1 MMGADNRRRAAVRL
15 AYTGRAVICAETGE
29 GLRACAS
36 AARISTTGGGAV
48 AQFEAAQG
56 GPKDRTLVRKVLSS
70 GHRSLFEHQTYF
82 VAFENVSVAVEQFVI
97 EFRLG
102 SYTVKSRRYVDF
114 SGAGYVTPEGLS
126 AEAEAVY
133 RARMDKLF
141 ALYGRLTEA
150 GVPRE
155 DARFVLPY
163 CFCSNFY
170 MTMNARELCH
180 LISCMAWGRG
190 SDIPEFRALGEQ
202 LAAQFEEKW
211 PGVLEL
217 TRAQYHPQGG
227 WSPERLE
234 GAAPMREA
242 VPAAKLVRGE
252 ENAAGRLRE
261 ALAFTGRDLTVAE
274 LLRDPRPRELEFL
287 TYEFDIENVSLACV
301 THFTRHRVLSLLVP
315 DVRAALTGGYIV
327 PESVRANAELLA
339 EYEAAFRD
347 TREECRRLLA
357 AGMESASAMYFV
369 LAGMTVPLKMRLN
382 ARELGH
388 FLRLRTCER
397 AQWEIRA
404 LARSMLLQLRESAP
418 EVFSAFGPSC
428 KVLGYCPEGRLSC
441 GHPPKI

>member
-1 MMGADNRRRAAVRL
+1 MFEAKGRRYPV
-15 AYTGRAVICAETGE
+15 AYNGRAVICAETGE

-56 GPKDRTLVRKVLSS
+56 GPKDRSLVRKVLSS

-114 SGAGYVTPEGLS
+114 SGAGYIVPEGLRPEE
-126 AEAEAVY
+126 EAAY
-133 RARMDKLF
+133 RARMDALF
-141 ALYGRLTEA
+141 ALYARLTEA

-170 MTMNARELCH
+170 MTMNARELAH

-190 SDIPEFRALGEQ
+190 SGVPEYRLLGKQ
-202 LAAQFEEKW
+202 LAAQFEERW

-217 TRAQYHPQGG
+217 TRAGYHPEEM
-227 WSPERLE
+227 WTP
-234 GAAPMREA
+234 AALDKAGPMEEA
-242 VPAAKLVRGE
+242 VPTAKLTRAE
-252 ENAAGRLRE
+252 EDAAGRLRE
-261 ALAFTGRDLTVAE
+261 ALAFTRRDLTPAE

-287 TYEFDIENVSLACV
+287 TYEFAIENVSLACV

-315 DVRAALTGGYIV
+315 DVRAALSGGYVV
-327 PESVRANAELLA
+327 PQSVRADADLLA
-339 EYEAAFRD
+339 AYEAAFRE

-357 AGMESASAMYFV
+357 GGMEAANALYYC
-369 LAGMTVPLKMRLN
+369 LAGMTVPLRMRLN

-397 AQWEIRA
+397 AQWEIRS
-404 LARSMLLQLRESAP
+404 LARGMLMQLRESAP
-418 EVFSAFGPSC
+418 EVFGAYGPSC

-441 GHPPKI
+441 GHPPKL